1 MIEQKIGNN
10 LAKIDGKPEPINQ
23 SLTIMLMI
31 LLTEDN
37 DGDNDDDEDDD
48 DDDADDD
55 DDDDDDDDAPVL
67 ADYHGKVACLS
78 VTHRRR

>member
-1 MIEQKIGNN
+1 MAE
-10 LAKIDGKPEPINQ
+10 IDGKSEPMNQ

-31 LLTEDN
+31 LLTDDN
-37 DGDNDDDEDDD
+37 DGDNDDDNDDEDDHA
-48 DDDADDD
+48 DDADG
-55 DDDDDDDDAPVL
+55 DDDAPVL